1 MPLRQ
6 LNADSIGRMCP
17 DNDRQNLSRFSVRLS
32 ESRKWV
38 EMTGEAHFKI
48 EQAGKDSVSI
58 LMRHR
63 ERMWREIGDYS
74 EEQIRISQENYSV
87 WLSQKLSTGELIAF
101 VAYDGDRGAAGSGC
115 VWVQSTGPKPHNPDG
130 IVSYLMSM
138 YTEEKYRRQGVASAI
153 LGKAVEFSRK
163 KGIRRMYLH
172 ASRFGRAL
180 YQKEGFVESNEM
192 RLDL

>member
-1 MPLRQ
+1 
-6 LNADSIGRMCP
+6 
-17 DNDRQNLSRFSVRLS
+17 
-32 ESRKWV
+32 
-38 EMTGEAHFKI
+38 MTREAHFKI

-63 ERMWREIGDYS
+63 ECMWREIGNYT
-74 EEQIRISQENYSV
+74 EEQIRISQENYSA
-87 WLSQKLSTGELIAF
+87 WLSRKLSAGELFAF
-101 VAYDGDRGAAGSGC
+101 IAYDDAREAAGSGC

-138 YTEEKYRRQGVASAI
+138 YTVEKFRRQGVAAAI
-153 LGKAVEFSRK
+153 LNKAIEFSRQ

-172 ASRFGRAL
+172 ASRFGHPL
-180 YQKEGFVESNEM
+180 YQKAGFVESNEM